1 MKTLSDR
8 RQHDV
13 HFLLIVSFLFFLLR
27 LPSLIEPYWYGDEGI
42 YQTIGFALRNGRLLY
57 DGIWD
62 NKPPLLY
69 LLYAFFNGDQG
80 TIRLASLLSGIASV
94 IVFYFLAKKVFRW
107 SRATS
112 IATIAFALLFSLP
125 LVEGNIANAE
135 NFMLLPILLAAYL
148 VYQHENTKYLILNT
162 KYKVLFVAGLL
173 LGIAFLFK
181 IVAVFDLAA
190 FSLFLLFLPFLHDI
204 QKAKRFSLSLL
215 PLKSLGSL
223 LLGFLSPVLLT
234 VLYFFIQGSMTSFL
248 QASFLQNIGYVGY
261 KNEFFIPHGLLLF
274 KVLLLLVFVGV
285 LFIKRN
291 TLPKNALFL
300 LLWLAFSVFNAYF
313 SNRPYTHYI
322 LVALPSVSLCLGLTI
337 SSWKKSFVIFACF
350 LLALVLLSKQFG
362 PSDFNKYKKTAAYYQ
377 NFMTF
382 LLGQKSVSEYQAF
395 FDSDVPRDYEVAR
408 YIKNLPDKN
417 KGVFIWGNS
426 AQLYVLSGT
435 LPPGRYA
442 VAYHIAGDKALSETE
457 DVLQKAKP
465 KYIVLMHDASNYP
478 FSLLGYQPKMLIRD
492 TAIYERT
499 D

>member
-42 YQTIGFALRNGRLLY
+42 YQTIGFALRNGRVLY

-94 IVFYFLAKKVFRW
+94 IVFYFLAKKIFQG

-112 IATIAFALLFSLP
+112 IATVAFALLFSLP

-135 NFMLLPILLAAYL
+135 NFMLLPILFAAYL
-148 VYQHENTKYLILNT
+148 VYQHRGT
-162 KYKVLFVAGLL
+162 KYKALFAAGLL
-173 LGIAFLFK
+173 LGLAFLFK
-181 IVAVFDLAA
+181 IVAIFDLAA
-190 FSLFLLFLPFLHDI
+190 FSLFLLFLPFLHDDNK
-204 QKAKRFSLSLL
+204 QKRFSFSLL
-215 PLKSLGSL
+215 PVKSLRSI

-248 QASFLQNIGYVGY
+248 QASLLQNIGYVGY

-274 KVLLLLVFVGV
+274 KVLLLLVFVGA
-285 LFIKRN
+285 LFLKRN
-291 TLPKNALFL
+291 TLPKSALFL

-313 SNRPYTHYI
+313 SHRPYTHYL
-322 LVALPSVSLCLGLTI
+322 LVALPSVCLCLGLVVSYRKTLI
-337 SSWKKSFVIFACF
+337 IPVGF
-350 LLALVLLSKQFG
+350 LLALFLLSRQFVIT
-362 PSDFNKYKKTAAYYQ
+362 DINKYKKTVAYYQ
-377 NFMTF
+377 NFATF
-382 LLGQKSVSEYQAF
+382 LLGQKSVYDFQSF
-395 FDSDVPRDYEVAR
+395 FDTDVPRDYEVAR
-408 YIKNLPDKN
+408 YIKNLPGIDE
-417 KGVFIWGNS
+417 GVFIWGNS

-435 LPPGRYA
+435 LPPGRYT
-442 VAYHIAGDKALSETE
+442 VAYHIAGRDAISETE
-457 DVLQKAKP
+457 RVLRKVKP

>member
-57 DGIWD
+57 DDIWD

-80 TIRLASLLSGIASV
+80 TIRLASLLCGIASV
-94 IVFYFLAKKVFRW
+94 IVFYFLAKKMFRA

-112 IATIAFALLFSLP
+112 IATVAFALLFSLP

-135 NFMLLPILLAAYL
+135 NFMLLPILLAGYL
-148 VYQHENTKYLILNT
+148 VYQHHA
-162 KYKVLFVAGLL
+162 LFTAGLL

-261 KNEFFIPHGLLLF
+261 KNEFFIPQGLLIL
-274 KVLLLLVFVGV
+274 KLLLLSVFVV
-285 LFIKRN
+285 ILFLKRNELPKSALFI
-291 TLPKNALFL
+291 

-322 LVALPSVSLCLGLTI
+322 LVALPSFSLGLGLAVTY
-337 SSWKKSFVIFACF
+337 WKKF
-350 LLALVLLSKQFG
+350 LLILLGFLLMLFLLSRQFEL
-362 PSDFNKYKKTAAYYQ
+362 SDINKYKKTAAYYQ
-377 NFMTF
+377 NFAAF
-382 LLGQKSVSEYQAF
+382 IVGQKSVSAYQAF

-408 YIKNLPDKN
+408 YLKNLQGKN
-417 KGVFIWGNS
+417 EGVFIWGNT
-426 AQLYVLSGT
+426 AQVYVLSQT
-435 LPPGRYA
+435 LPPGRYT
-442 VAYHIAGDKALSETE
+442 VAYHISGENAISETE
-457 DVLQKAKP
+457 RVLGKVKP